1 MENTPSLADIR
12 TFVTIAQQGSFTKA
26 AALLQSSRA
35 HVSRQLAQL
44 EQQLGVQLIIRT
56 TRAQRL
62 TPIGEQFFQ
71 QCLASLQG
79 IDQAVIAAQDDT
91 EQQQGNL
98 CINCVGGVIGED
110 ILANIVADFNKHY
123 PDITIE
129 LDFSSSRVDLI
140 AEAFDLVVRMGN
152 LEDSGL
158 VARKLTDIKVQVLAS
173 PLYLAQ
179 HPTIQHPKDLEQHNC
194 LTGSIKRWRFH
205 QTSTQH
211 NDAPIHEVEI
221 AVQGN
226 FSCKS
231 GRALINAAK
240 RANGI
245 VRLPAL
251 YCEEE
256 INNNELVPIL
266 TTDATPW
273 YSPDVPLFLLYHRN
287 RYQPTR
293 LRLFIDFICQQFEK
307 LSAHD
312 SKR

>member
-1 MENTPSLADIR
+1 MQNSPSLADIR
-12 TFVTIAQQGSFTKA
+12 AFVTIAQQGSFTKA
-26 AALLQSSRA
+26 AELLQSSRA

-62 TPIGEQFFQ
+62 TPIGEQFFK
-71 QCLASLQG
+71 QCLTSLQG
-79 IDQAVIAAQDDT
+79 INQAVIAAKDDT
-91 EQQQGNL
+91 EQLQGKIS
-98 CINCVGGVIGED
+98 INCVGGVIGED
-110 ILANIVADFNKHY
+110 ILTNIISDFNRQY
-123 PDITIE
+123 PDIVVE

-140 AEAFDLVVRMGN
+140 AETFDLVVRMGS

-173 PLYLAQ
+173 PDYLANS
-179 HPTIQHPKDLEQHNC
+179 PAIQHPKDLERHNC

-205 QTSTQH
+205 QKSKQH
-211 NDAPIHEVEI
+211 NNTPTHEIEI

-240 RANGI
+240 RGNGI

-251 YCEEE
+251 YCENE
-256 INNNELVPIL
+256 IKSGELQPVL
-266 TTDATPW
+266 NVAATQW
-273 YSPDVPLFLLYHRN
+273 HSPDVPLFLLYHRN
-287 RYQPTR
+287 HYQPTR
-293 LRLFIDFICQQFEK
+293 LQRLIDFICQQFQ
-307 LSAHD
+307 AM
-312 SKR
+312 